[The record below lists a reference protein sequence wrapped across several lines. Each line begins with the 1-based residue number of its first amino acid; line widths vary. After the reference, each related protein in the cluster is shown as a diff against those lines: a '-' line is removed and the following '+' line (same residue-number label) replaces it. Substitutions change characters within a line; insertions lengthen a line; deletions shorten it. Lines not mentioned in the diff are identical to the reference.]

1 MSTAKVLTNG
11 FFAGLTIIAL
21 SASASLAAPKSTS
34 YTGGAHGGGAIAA
47 DKVSST
53 RNFPKLVKVG
63 SHDGFVVQSEKTTP
77 TAMQDAKPMKSE
89 MKSEMKSQVK
99 SQVKARQEV
108 LPQTYVQESKIAQPW
123 QDPYNRD
130 LDYSR

>member
-63 SHDGFVVQSEKTTP
+63 SHDGFVVQSEEKTIP
-77 TAMQDAKPMKSE
+77 TAMQDAKPIKSE
-89 MKSEMKSQVK
+89 MKSEK
-99 SQVKARQEV
+99 KARQEV
-108 LPQTYVQESKIAQPW
+108 LPQAYIQDFQAAQPW

>member
-1 MSTAKVLTNG
+1 MSTAKVLTNS

-21 SASASLAAPKSTS
+21 TASASLAAPKSTS

-63 SHDGFVVQSEKTTP
+63 SHDGFAVQSEEKMTP
-77 TAMQDAKPMKSE
+77 TAMQDTKS
-89 MKSEMKSQVK
+89 MKSEMKSQM
-99 SQVKARQEV
+99 KARQEV
-108 LPQTYVQESKIAQPW
+108 LPQTYIQESKAAQPW

>member
-1 MSTAKVLTNG
+1 
-11 FFAGLTIIAL
+11 LTIIAL

-63 SHDGFVVQSEKTTP
+63 SHDAYVVQSEEKTAP
-77 TAMQDAKPMKSE
+77 TAMQDAKPIKSE
-89 MKSEMKSQVK
+89 MKSE
-99 SQVKARQEV
+99 QEV
-108 LPQTYVQESKIAQPW
+108 LPQTYMQDFQAAQPW

-130 LDYSR
+130 MDYSR